1 MCVDGICNDDGGWSR
16 NNNVVVCCVR
26 GREPRVMIDDMMK
39 WAEYQNILNVYEQSR
54 ETLNLI

>member
-1 MCVDGICNDDGGWSR
+1 MDGICNDDGGWSR